1 MYFCSNSAT
10 LGFAAIRLC
19 EINQRSKLSFA
30 DRLTV
35 RKYVKEEGEISQPL
49 MTLPLS
55 FGASGVLEIELE
67 EFATHVRTNIVCC
80 NSPSLLTGLR

>member
-1 MYFCSNSAT
+1 MLC
-10 LGFAAIRLC
+10 AIY
-19 EINQRSKLSFA
+19 QRSKISFVE
-30 DRLTV
+30 RLAIG
-35 RKYVKEEGEISQPL
+35 KCMEEEGGISQPLL

-55 FGASGVLEIELE
+55 FGASGVLEIEWK